1 MYIIYSPY
9 FNIIYYC
16 NWSLLYISQS
26 LVKSNE
32 FILQKWSWTGF
43 CIAVSLILTIYLPP
57 YRMSIRIDPSLT
69 SHWRTHLLSIVD
81 LSSLTCVSK
90 EFFSSEKKVIFMLLK
105 ISNCARFGLVQVSG
119 EVVLH
124 VGISEMVN
132 HEFISWW
139 HFGHKGLWQQINS

>member
-1 MYIIYSPY
+1 MYIIYFPY

-32 FILQKWSWTGF
+32 FILQKWSWTDF
-43 CIAVSLILTIYLPP
+43 CIAVSFILTIYLLP
-57 YRMSIRIDPSLT
+57 YRMSIHIDPSLS

-81 LSSLTCVSK
+81 LSSLTCVSI
-90 EFFSSEKKVIFMLLK
+90 EFFSSEKKVIFTLLL
-105 ISNCARFGLVQVSG
+105 ITNCARFVWVQAYG

-124 VGISEMVN
+124 VHISEMVN
-132 HEFISWW
+132 H
-139 HFGHKGLWQQINS
+139 NS